1 MKYLII
7 LVTMFLLMACIPPK
21 VVPAAG
27 YCLRYEMSW
36 PVAALPTVSK
46 CVCEE
51 DVYTGLVAV
60 MDTFMSKPEVIT
72 LTGVVLPKD
81 CDVKDKTANVPDSV
95 KDVLTN

>member
-1 MKYLII
+1 MKYLVIVI
-7 LVTMFLLMACIPPK
+7 AMVMLTACIPPK
-21 VVPAAG
+21 VIPAAG

-60 MDTFMSKPEVIT
+60 MDTFISQPEVIT
-72 LTGVVLPKD
+72 LTGVVLPAD
-81 CDVKDKTANVPDSV
+81 CQVKDKTANVPEEV
-95 KDVLTN
+95 KSVLTN